1 MYLGYRD
8 LTPDETIEFQA
19 YAKTNLPGRSD
30 WSLFHPVLRAAWWEL
45 ACRHYGIDPAGS
57 FVVFSKAN
65 PYFQEGPAKT
75 RYAVV
80 EITAPVDYLTANDE
94 ESEEDGWEQIEKDLT
109 AYLRGFNRFQDKSVP
124 NAKFIEWEES
134 NGV

>member
-1 MYLGYRD
+1 MFRD

-30 WSLFHPVLRAAWWEL
+30 WSLFHPVLREVWWDL
-45 ACRHYGIDPAGS
+45 ACRHDGIDPVGS
-57 FVVFSKAN
+57 FIVFSEDN
-65 PYFQEGPAKT
+65 PYFQDGPVKT

-94 ESEEDGWEQIEKDLT
+94 ESAEDGWKQIEEDLT
-109 AYLRGFNRFQDKSVP
+109 SYLRGFNRFRDKSVP

-134 NGV
+134 DGV